1 MKTLRLPLF
10 LAMSALLLAPLLRA
24 SADAPAPA
32 SDGKLYVVIETFDPI
47 KFEDLRHSRGS
58 SGELVLSTLKETAVA
73 SAKFAGLNDEVVVL
87 DEDVEAPK
95 GAAVLRLTWTDG
107 GRAVTA
113 DLTEN
118 GRNHSLGVVSR
129 MDTLMHPDRMR
140 LMRTLQSAG
149 TQQDYRDATIRTETE
164 MNLYFGLKMT
174 GERRARLAAKS

>member
-1 MKTLRLPLF
+1 MKSLRLPLF
-10 LAMSALLLAPLLRA
+10 LALSALLLAPVLRA
-24 SADAPAPA
+24 SAVAPA

-58 SGELVLSTLKETAVA
+58 SGELVLSTLKETAAA

-87 DEDVEAPK
+87 DEEVKAPK
-95 GAAVLRLTWTDG
+95 GAAVLRLTWTN
-107 GRAVTA
+107 GRSVTA

-118 GRNHSLGVVSR
+118 GKNHSLGVVSR
-129 MDTLMHPDRMR
+129 MDTLLHPDRMR

-174 GERRARLAAKS
+174 VERRARLAAKS